1 MTLLDTAAHR
11 SRLDLQLA
19 SHLLFIGAAT
29 SALAEMEQANNAKY
43 IIATKRMHPPRQNL
57 VLIAARPLAF
67 DSHPRRLAARTLAA
81 GFTGSLQVWD
91 FAVASSVPGA

>member
-1 MTLLDTAAHR
+1 MILLDAAAHW
-11 SRLDLQLA
+11 SRLDLQPA
-19 SHLLFIGAAT
+19 SHLLFICSAT
-29 SALAEMEQANNAKY
+29 SALVETEQASNARY
-43 IIATKRMHPPRQNL
+43 TIATKRMHPPRQNL

>member
-1 MTLLDTAAHR
+1 MILLDAAAHW
-11 SRLDLQLA
+11 SRLDLQPA
-19 SHLLFIGAAT
+19 SHLLFIWSAT
-29 SALAEMEQANNAKY
+29 SALVETEQASNARY
-43 IIATKRMHPPRQNL
+43 TIATKRMHPPRQNL